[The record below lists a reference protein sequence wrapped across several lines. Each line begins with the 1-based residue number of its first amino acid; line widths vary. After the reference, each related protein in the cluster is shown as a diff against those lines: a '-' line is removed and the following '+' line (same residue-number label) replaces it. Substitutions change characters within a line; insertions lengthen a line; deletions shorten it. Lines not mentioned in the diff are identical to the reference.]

1 MLRLQR
7 EAAVILRDETNT
19 PTSALVRLCHR
30 EWREETEALPRP
42 FTPGG
47 IARVMAAEGNFH
59 ARERASLR
67 ILDDAT
73 NEIRHPW
80 QSQCVFT
87 GDLRHAVRR
96 PRGIAR
102 GPTIV
107 HHPHI
112 NSPGVAGKRNPA
124 DAGGI
129 RE

>member
-47 IARVMAAEGNFH
+47 IACVMAAEGNFH
-59 ARERASLR
+59 VRKRASLR
-67 ILDDAT
+67 ILDDTA
-73 NEIRHPW
+73 EVIRHARQP
-80 QSQCVFT
+80 QRVFT
-87 GDLRHAVRR
+87 GDARHAVRR
-96 PRGIAR
+96 PRGVAR
-102 GPTIV
+102 SPTIV

-112 NSPGVAGKRNPA
+112 NSPGVAG
-124 DAGGI
+124 
-129 RE
+129 